1 LDLSATYANSN
12 VGSNRINKM
21 TVKITGTILTAILF
35 ISCGTKTSSDQN
47 EITTDSIK
55 NNDIATYNTTDST
68 KTTDDFDDSDCIR
81 GQAKSVIKKTVYPN
95 STFKLNEDNHT
106 GIETIDLKNGDKL
119 IINNWGCEYYV
130 LTFRFE
136 TERFNADT
144 TNNIYW
150 LNKATIL
157 MKEIEKGIDA
167 PLNIKGGIDAIPIYL
182 SSLDSRSYNL
192 GEEIVYDDNVI
203 RDFVTLDRI
212 QKINDRRFAIEISFA
227 TGPL

>member
-1 LDLSATYANSN
+1 
-12 VGSNRINKM
+12 M
-21 TVKITGTILTAILF
+21 TVKIIETLLTAILF

-55 NNDIATYNTTDST
+55 NNDIATNNTSDST
-68 KTTDDFDDSDCIR
+68 KTTDDSQCIR
-81 GQAKSVIKKTVYPN
+81 GQAESVINKIVYPN
-95 STFKLNEDNHT
+95 STFKLNQDNHT
-106 GIETIDLKNGDKL
+106 GTETVDLNGDKL

-144 TNNIYW
+144 TNTIYW

-157 MKEIEKGIDA
+157 MAEIEKGIDA
-167 PLNIKGGIDAIPIYL
+167 PLDIKGGIDAIPIYL
-182 SSLDSRSYNL
+182 SSLDSRNYNL
-192 GEEIVYDDNVI
+192 GEEIVYDDDVI

-212 QKINDRRFAIEISFA
+212 QKINDRWFAIEISFA